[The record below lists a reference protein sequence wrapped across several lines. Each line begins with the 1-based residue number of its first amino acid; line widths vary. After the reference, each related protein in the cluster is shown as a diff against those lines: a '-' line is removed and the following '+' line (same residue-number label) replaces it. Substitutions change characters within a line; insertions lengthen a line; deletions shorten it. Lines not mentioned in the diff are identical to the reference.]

1 MSNATTFGLRVIET
15 EQTIPEQKDN
25 STRRVKNTQEQRMDL
40 KNDMDNEK
48 SQKGKGSTEHSNKTP
63 ETQPERF
70 PVMQINNNP
79 KNLQLN
85 HTTQS
90 RMRMTRLKP
99 VYR

>member
-1 MSNATTFGLRVIET
+1 
-15 EQTIPEQKDN
+15 
-25 STRRVKNTQEQRMDL
+25 
-40 KNDMDNEK
+40 MDNEK

-70 PVMQINNNP
+70 LGNANQQQPQ
-79 KNLQLN
+79 NLQLN